1 MRLESWGRRFVL
13 ALVLFLSVIAAGF
26 IGSGATSPNHFSD
39 EKEVFQ
45 SVAKLYQGAVNLK
58 ILALT
63 KFPSG
68 SAYEV
73 KKVDGSG
80 YFLVEAE
87 TGRVQY
93 ASFQPIMTKDK
104 NLKFSFKDA
113 RSIALKWVKQKHLFQ
128 GYRFRSKQPDFNWPK
143 RGYYTAVWNGQRAQ
157 KEDIAKVTVDLET
170 GDVASFGVGNP
181 KWSMFCVPIK
191 EIAP

>member
-1 MRLESWGRRFVL
+1 MRSQSWGRFVIAL
-13 ALVLFLSVIAAGF
+13 ALFLFVVGTRF
-26 IGSGATSPNHFSD
+26 IGSGLASPDRLSV

-45 SVAKLYQGAVNLK
+45 SVEKLYQGAVELK

-68 SAYEV
+68 SAFEV
-73 KKVDGSG
+73 KKVDGPG

-93 ASFQPIMTKDK
+93 ASFQQIMTKDK
-104 NLKFSFKDA
+104 GLKFTFEA
-113 RSIALKWVKQKHLFQ
+113 AESIARKWVKQNHLLA
-128 GYRFRSKQPDFNWPK
+128 GYRYEAKQPDFNWPK
-143 RGYYTAVWNGQRAQ
+143 RGYYTAVWAGQGAR
-157 KEDIAKVTVDLET
+157 KKDIAKVTVDLET
-170 GDVASFGVGNP
+170 GKVASFGVGNP
-181 KWSMFCVPIK
+181 KWSMFCVPNK